1 MKNEPINF
9 KETISN
15 YKRVV
20 IKKAQPKKQ
29 KSNEK
34 ELEKSIRLRFETL
47 HRKNFPNC
55 NIVINPFSTLLASV
69 GLSES
74 LIKRIY
80 SLAKNLGFKK
90 AQPDLLFLQPNS
102 KYIGLALEIK
112 TLKGNPYLKD
122 GVTLKKNTHL
132 ENQQKY
138 LKELESVGY
147 YATFGVGFEHCS
159 KIIDKY
165 FEIV

>member
-1 MKNEPINF
+1 MTAEDQLQIALLKRFRILH
-9 KETISN
+9 KE
-15 YKRVV
+15 K
-20 IKKAQPKKQ
+20 
-29 KSNEK
+29 
-34 ELEKSIRLRFETL
+34 
-47 HRKNFPNC
+47 HPNC
-55 NIVINPFSTLLASV
+55 KVISNPFSSFKMDV
-69 GLSES
+69 
-74 LIKRIY
+74 IKMRI
-80 SLAKNLGFKK
+80 AKILGFE
-90 AQPDLLFLQPNS
+90 ASQPDLLFLQPNS

-112 TLKGNPYLKD
+112 TIKGNPYLKD

-147 YATFGVGFEHCS
+147 YATFGVGFEHCA